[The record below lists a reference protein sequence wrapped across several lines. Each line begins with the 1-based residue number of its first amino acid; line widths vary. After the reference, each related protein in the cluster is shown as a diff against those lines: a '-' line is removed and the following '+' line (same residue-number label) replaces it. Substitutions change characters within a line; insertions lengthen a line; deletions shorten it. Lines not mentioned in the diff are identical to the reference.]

1 MPVKISESANPL
13 QGKVGLTKLDKSSN
27 DGVEISNHAL
37 ETCLATRIL
46 ASTEKE
52 LPRGAHTGFVFDA
65 GCCSNYAL
73 VWIGRVKDAKHDAT
87 PRPM

>member
-13 QGKVGLTKLDKSSN
+13 QSKVGLTKLDQSSE
-27 DGVEISNHAL
+27 DGVQISNPAL

-46 ASTEKE
+46 ASTGKA
-52 LPRGAHTGFVFDA
+52 LPRRAHTGFVFDA
-65 GCCSNYAL
+65 GCCSDYAVL
-73 VWIGRVKDAKHDAT
+73 WIGRVKDAKHDAT